1 MRSRHAIAAGKKG
14 KATMQAPH
22 MTLPSMIRFAPF
34 TQSVVTS
41 VPKSPTSGERVRNI
55 WIAIERL
62 TEQKDFDPF
71 KDSPLDQKSRNAAAE
86 RHC

>member
-14 KATMQAPH
+14 KATMQIPH
-22 MTLPSMIRFAPF
+22 MTSPEMIRFAPF

-55 WIAIERL
+55 WITIERL
-62 TEQKDFDPF
+62 TEQKDSDPF
-71 KDSPLDQKSRNAAAE
+71 KDSPLDEKGDE
-86 RHC
+86 GTE